1 MATLTGYQAPGP
13 ITPDTAP
20 HMSANVRNA
29 GTLFGS
35 AACDAGL
42 ASSEA
47 SGARSEGSPV
57 YAADNLIGYRV
68 ISFVDDYYFRI
79 HLIPAVIDLGAML
92 GPADEVFYLWNAWFE
107 SKGCSSIDA
116 ENGEEVELSGPSAPF
131 TLAPLEEAEYNVVVG
146 MAGTPQFTTVFSFVF
161 AEETASVLISGLRLV
176 LFSHPPKW
184 PILEAVEWETD
195 DISSHNNT
203 PQMAGARVA
212 PKQTFQFECEVLGE
226 QRVSRLD
233 AVLFG
238 RHKYSLGLPL
248 WGEATIHMSDIA
260 AGSETITFETTCAD
274 YRTGGVAAIWQNP
287 EAFEAVTISA
297 VNAGSLDLDRPTAQ
311 TWSGRKLIMPVR
323 IAFMPDK
330 IERED
335 VRTDLVRLRAG
346 FLVTDTI
353 RLTGYTPVMMY
364 KGLPVI
370 TDPSLLQ
377 SGSLS
382 GQYSRDNKVL
392 DPGTGPIKMDSW
404 HLYETIQQARRVHL
418 HNRQAVWNYR
428 LLLHQLAGRLGVV
441 WAPSFRRDL
450 ELIDPASAAD
460 VNLSIK
466 EIGFADY
473 YGNDNP
479 LRSNLALIRPDGRM
493 VLREITGVVKGDPG
507 QEIVTIDAALGEKVT
522 NKKFKMSFLTLRQ
535 LSADRIEISWTGTG
549 RADSATAFIQV
560 AA

>member
-1 MATLTGYQAPGP
+1 LATFTGYLASVPVC
-13 ITPDTAP
+13 DTGSEA
-20 HMSANVRNA
+20 SANILSA
-29 GTLFGS
+29 GSDFGS
-35 AACDAGL
+35 AAGGIDTAADAIGG
-42 ASSEA
+42 SI
-47 SGARSEGSPV
+47 GAGSPV
-57 YAADNLIGYRV
+57 YSGASLSGAV
-68 ISFVDDYYFRI
+68 VTSFKDDYYYRI
-79 HLIPAVIDLGAML
+79 HISPAVIDLGTML
-92 GPADEVFYLWNAWFE
+92 GPADEAFYLWNAWFE
-107 SKGCSSIDA
+107 SKTCSSIDA

-131 TLAPLEEAEYNVVVG
+131 TLAPLEEAEYEAVVG
-146 MAGTPQFTTVFSFVF
+146 MAGSPQFTTVFTFVF
-161 AEETASVLISGLRLV
+161 PAESPFVTITGLRLV

-184 PILEAVEWETD
+184 PIREALEWLTD
-195 DISSHNNT
+195 DLSSHNNT

-212 PKQTFQFECEVLGE
+212 PKQTFQFNCEVLGE

-248 WGEATIHMSDIA
+248 WGEAIIHMSDIS
-260 AGSETITFETTCAD
+260 AGAETITFDTTCAD
-274 YRTGGVAAIWQNP
+274 YRAGGTAAIWQSP

-297 VNAGSLDLDRPTAQ
+297 VTAGSLDLDRPTVNG
-311 TWSGRKLIMPVR
+311 WSGRKLIMPVR
-323 IAFMPDK
+323 IAYIPDK

-335 VRTDLVRLRAG
+335 VRTDLVRLKAG
-346 FLVTDTI
+346 FLVSDTI
-353 RLTGYTPVMMY
+353 RLTGYAPVMEY

-377 SGSLS
+377 NDSLS
-382 GQYSRDNKVL
+382 GQYSRDNKVF

-450 ELIDPASAAD
+450 ELIDPAGAAD
-460 VNLSIK
+460 VNLSVK

-522 NKKFKMSFLTLRQ
+522 NKKFKMSFLALRQ
-535 LSADRIEISWTGTG
+535 LAADRIEISWTGTG